1 MAQKH
6 RGDIA
11 PKRDGEIMDC
21 KECGL
26 LLKEVA
32 LLEALLKVKE
42 NENEELIK
50 LLDGLRNEWR
60 RILREVWSLQ

>member
-1 MAQKH
+1 MFEKYPLLTK
-6 RGDIA
+6 RGKA
-11 PKRDGEIMDC
+11 MPKRVGAIMDC
-21 KECGL
+21 KECYL

-50 LLDGLRNEWR
+50 LLDGLRNE
-60 RILREVWSLQ
+60 